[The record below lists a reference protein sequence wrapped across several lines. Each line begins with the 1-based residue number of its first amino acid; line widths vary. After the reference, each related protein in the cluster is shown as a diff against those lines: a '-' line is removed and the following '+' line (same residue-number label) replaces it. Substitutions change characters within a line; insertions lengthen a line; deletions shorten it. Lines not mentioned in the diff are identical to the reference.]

1 MVKIVN
7 INTGKE
13 KVMKRPPAS
22 QCSICNTKFIV
33 EDEGGVNGSFG
44 ILPVSFCPFCF
55 TSIIDMVKQLGLD
68 DGEEEE

>member
-13 KVMKRPPAS
+13 KEIERPPAS
-22 QCSICNTKFIV
+22 LCSICDTDFIM
-33 EDEGGVNGSFG
+33 EEEGGVNGSFG

-55 TSIIDMVKQLGLD
+55 TSIIDMVKQLGLG